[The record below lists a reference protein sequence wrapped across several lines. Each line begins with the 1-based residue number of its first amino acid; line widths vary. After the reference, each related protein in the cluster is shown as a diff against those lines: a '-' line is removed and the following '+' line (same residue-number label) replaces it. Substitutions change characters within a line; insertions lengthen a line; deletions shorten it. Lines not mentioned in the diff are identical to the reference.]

1 MQKSMKK
8 IKVLYFVDSLEYAGI
23 QIFIYNIIK
32 NIKNT
37 EIDIL
42 TLNDGKN
49 YELENELKKY
59 NINIYKLNVWL
70 NNISSYIKYKKEVD
84 NFFKNHHDYKVVH
97 LHGTSKNYYILKIAK
112 KYNIDIRIIHSH
124 ATNFNSNNMFKKII
138 GNTFKNKLIKY
149 STDFFACSYEAG
161 NWLFKNNK
169 FTIIPNGIEIDKF
182 KYNSKLK
189 NELIKKYNLKDKF
202 IIGNIGRINYQKNT
216 LFLLD
221 ILKEVK
227 KVKNNA
233 FLIIIGS
240 GELENKLKNKVKEYN
255 LEKDVLLLNN
265 INDIYKY
272 YNLFDCFVLPSISEG
287 FSIVVLEAQING
299 LECIVNKN
307 VLPKEVFISNNIIE
321 VEDLNDY
328 KNKIINSK
336 RNNKNIDPTKYDI
349 KEVTKYLEN
358 YYQRR

>member
-1 MQKSMKK
+1 MKKSMKK
-8 IKVLYFVDSLEYAGI
+8 TKVLYFVDSLEYAGI

-42 TLNDGKN
+42 TLNDGNN
-49 YELENELKKY
+49 YELEKELKKY

-70 NNISSYIKYKKEVD
+70 NSISSYIKYKKEVD
-84 NFFKNHHDYKVVH
+84 NFFKNHNDYKIIH
-97 LHGTSKNYYILKIAK
+97 LHGTSKNYYILKVAK

-124 ATNFNSNNMFKKII
+124 NTNFYTNNVFKKFI
-138 GNTFKNKLIKY
+138 GNILKNKLIKY
-149 STDFFACSYEAG
+149 STDFFACSKDAG
-161 NWLFKNNK
+161 KWLFKNK
-169 FTIIPNGIEIDKF
+169 EFTIIPNGIEIDKF
-182 KYNSKLK
+182 KYNNKFK
-189 NELIKKYNLKDKF
+189 NELIKKYNLKNKF
-202 IIGNIGRINYQKNT
+202 IIGNIGRITYQKNS

-221 ILKEVK
+221 ILKDVK
-227 KVKNNA
+227 EEKNNA

-240 GELENKLKNKVKEYN
+240 GNLEDKLNKKIKEYN
-255 LEKDVLLLNN
+255 LENDVLLLNN

-272 YNLFDCFVLPSISEG
+272 YNLFDCFVLPSLYEG

-299 LECIVNKN
+299 LKCIVNKN

-321 VEDLNDY
+321 VENLDDY
-328 KNKIINSK
+328 KNEILNSK
-336 RNNKNIDPTKYDI
+336 RNNKSINPKKYDI
-349 KEVTKYLEN
+349 KEVANYLED